1 MRPFVAILIIISI
14 FCFNCDSKKNADTI
28 VYNGIVYTVNEK
40 FDTAQA
46 FAVSNGKIIEVGRT
60 DDILKKYSAK
70 EMVDAK
76 GQAVYPGFIDA
87 HAHFVGYGQSLFQ
100 VDLFGSNSWEEI
112 IDKVKKFAAE
122 HPNEAWIRGRG
133 WDQNKFPGKSFP
145 TNEKLNELFP
155 DKPVLLTR
163 VDGHAAIANQKA
175 LSIAGVKPGQTLVG
189 GEIEMKNSK
198 LTGILVDNATD
209 LVSSKVPATTKE
221 DYIKWLTTAEK
232 NCFAVGLTTIT
243 DCGLMYSDVASIDRL
258 QKKGKLNIRLYIM
271 LSDDPANF
279 SRYLING
286 PYKTDKMFVKGF
298 KFYAD
303 GALGSR
309 GACLLQPYSDRPNWY
324 GFLLSNKNH
333 YDDMAK
339 ILANTDFQMCTHAI
353 GDSANREI
361 LNVYNRAL
369 KGKNDKRWRIEHAQ
383 VINQNDFN
391 LFGSANIV
399 PSVQPTHAT
408 SDMYWAAERLGPE
421 RVKGAYA
428 YKQLLQQNG
437 WLPLG
442 TDFPVE
448 DISPFK
454 TFLAAVV
461 RKPALPAGRDAKGF
475 PVNGFQTENAL
486 TREETIRGMTIWAA
500 KADFLEKEVG
510 SIEVGKKADFI
521 ILDKDLMKVNENDI
535 LNTKVVM
542 TYVGGKKVYGK

>member
-1 MRPFVAILIIISI
+1 MRKFVGLLIIISI
-14 FCFNCDSKKNADTI
+14 FSFNTNTKKNADTI
-28 VYNGIVYTVNEK
+28 VYNGIVYTVNQK
-40 FDTAQA
+40 FSTAQA
-46 FAVSNGKIIEVGRT
+46 FTVIDGKIVEVGST
-60 DDILKKYSAK
+60 DNILKNYSAK
-70 EMVDAK
+70 EMIDAK

-100 VDLFGSNSWEEI
+100 VDLYGSSSWEEI
-112 IDKVKKFAAE
+112 VEKVKKFAAE

-155 DKPVLLTR
+155 GKAVYLTR

-175 LSIAGVKPGQTLVG
+175 MDIAGVKPGQTLVG
-189 GEIEMKNSK
+189 GEVETKNGK

-209 LVSSKVPATTKE
+209 LVSSFISGATKQ

-243 DCGLMYSDVASIDRL
+243 DCGLMYTDVEGIDL
-258 QKKGKLNIRLYIM
+258 MQKAGMLNIRLYVM
-271 LSDDPANF
+271 LSDDPTNF
-279 SRYLING
+279 SHYLKRG
-286 PYKTDKMFVKGF
+286 PYKTDKLFVKGF

-333 YDDMAK
+333 YDSMAK

-353 GDSANREI
+353 GDSGNREI

-383 VINQNDFN
+383 VVNQNDFD
-391 LFGSANIV
+391 LFGRANII

-408 SDMYWAAERLGPE
+408 SDMYWAAERLGTE

-428 YKQLLQQNG
+428 YKQLLKQNG
-437 WLPLG
+437 WIPLG

-454 TFLAAVV
+454 TFLAAVF
-461 RKPALPAGRDAKGF
+461 R
-475 PVNGFQTENAL
+475 
-486 TREETIRGMTIWAA
+486 
-500 KADFLEKEVG
+500 
-510 SIEVGKKADFI
+510 
-521 ILDKDLMKVNENDI
+521 
-535 LNTKVVM
+535 
-542 TYVGGKKVYGK
+542 